1 MELYYQ
7 GETAVI
13 RIECSSKGVLST
25 PSSAT
30 MTVKDNTGQTVV
42 DAQNM
47 SNTDSETGKYHY
59 NYDISA
65 TAETGIYKYE
75 AIFTDA
81 SSHVTKERGEFQVDE
96 KL

>member
-13 RIECSSKGVLST
+13 GIECSRKGVLST

-30 MTVKDNTGQTVV
+30 MTIKDNTGQTVV

-59 NYDISA
+59 DYDISA